1 MSDFTSGP
9 PDAESNAEQLIGNSE
24 SLYGVIDRQNVHGLN
39 LTVPEDAKETIKA
52 WADREST
59 VKYAD
64 SNVDDQMIIHIPF
77 SQNVRLKSLLL
88 KLGRGEVTPRHL
100 RVFANYPNIVDF
112 SDAENTKPSLN
123 ISLQEGE
130 TGVIEYPLRVA
141 SFANVTSLSLYF
153 DDAIGGESSR
163 VYYIGFKGDT
173 RQYRKEGM
181 NKLEIPAANAADA
194 PLVDRVSERNAAQQ
208 PTAK

>member
-1 MSDFTSGP
+1 
-9 PDAESNAEQLIGNSE
+9 
-24 SLYGVIDRQNVHGLN
+24 
-39 LTVPEDAKETIKA
+39 
-52 WADREST
+52 
-59 VKYAD
+59 
-64 SNVDDQMIIHIPF
+64 MIIHVPF

-100 RVFANYPNIVDF
+100 RVYANYPNIVDF

-130 TGVIEYPLRVA
+130 TGVVEYPLRVA
-141 SFANVTSLSLYF
+141 LFANVTSLSLYF
-153 DDAIGGESSR
+153 DDAVGGESSR

-173 RQYRKEGM
+173 RQYRKEGT

-194 PLVDRVSERNAAQQ
+194 PLVDRVSERNAARQ